1 MKENTEEKRERKG
14 GRKGGRKKIREES
27 MGKGFEAYVSHYL
40 YQLAKCYWDGNFL
53 KAFFSY

>member
-1 MKENTEEKRERKG
+1 
-14 GRKGGRKKIREES
+14 

-53 KAFFSY
+53 KAFFFLLKEYVDKEKREEDSV